1 MCAWLGAEE
10 EDGAPSEDRLLFK
23 VSVAR
28 TEARLL
34 GTREGLHLAM
44 GWWLG
49 TRGIFRHSD
58 MMQIL
63 LISLPQ
69 VTAHINRLAVLVP
82 LPPEPA

>member
-1 MCAWLGAEE
+1 MAHRRRIGYFLKSVWPGQKLDSSA
-10 EDGAPSEDRLLFK
+10 RVK
-23 VSVAR
+23 VFHP
-28 TEARLL
+28 
-34 GTREGLHLAM
+34 GM

>member
-1 MCAWLGAEE
+1 MAHRRRIGYFLKSVWPGQKLDFSA
-10 EDGAPSEDRLLFK
+10 RVK
-23 VSVAR
+23 VF
-28 TEARLL
+28 
-34 GTREGLHLAM
+34 HLAM

>member
-1 MCAWLGAEE
+1 MAYRRNIGYFLKSQCGP
-10 EDGAPSEDRLLFK
+10 DGSSTRYVK
-23 VSVAR
+23 VFHP
-28 TEARLL
+28 
-34 GTREGLHLAM
+34 GM

-69 VTAHINRLAVLVP
+69 VTAHINGLAVLVP